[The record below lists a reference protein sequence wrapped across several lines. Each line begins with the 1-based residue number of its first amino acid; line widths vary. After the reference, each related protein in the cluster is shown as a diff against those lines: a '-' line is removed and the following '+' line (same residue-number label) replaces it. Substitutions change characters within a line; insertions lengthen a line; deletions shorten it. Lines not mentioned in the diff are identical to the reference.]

1 MERKNFKNIIKNRS
15 FWTIDRR
22 KGNYKLPSGCRLS
35 DYVLNLIETQLEL
48 DNLGISKNGNCYYY
62 DKTNNFLIVP
72 FGENEPTTEEQQVRR
87 INNLC
92 YEIILNN
99 KR

>member
-1 MERKNFKNIIKNRS
+1 MKKENFEKIVKLYS

-22 KGNYKLPSGCRLS
+22 RGNYKLPSGDKL
-35 DYVLNLIETQLEL
+35 DNYVIGLIETQLEV

-72 FGENEPTTEEQQVRR
+72 FGKNEPTTEEQQVRR